1 MDQIL
6 LRFRDLTQG
15 IQTIDVHNS
24 VVAECGKV
32 YWGWWKK
39 EKEPF
44 PDPILSELANMVREM
59 NDVYVFFINSDT
71 KQYYKAKLYRILYT
85 PGISSSSLPEELKPM
100 H

>member
-1 MDQIL
+1 MDRIL

-39 EKEPF
+39 EKEPLYF
-44 PDPILSELANMVREM
+44 STFCNNGVMNIYWKSILGLVEKRKR
-59 NDVYVFFINSDT
+59 T
-71 KQYYKAKLYRILYT
+71 
-85 PGISSSSLPEELKPM
+85 IS
-100 H
+100 